1 MNPSERVPLELLI
14 RGLRGSGGERLTSPV
29 MVRKPLAELTYLK
42 LRAMSEFVRR
52 SARVLVLDSSD
63 RLLLV
68 QSGGAWLVPGGGV
81 EEGEELADA
90 AVREL
95 REETGLA
102 VTPSELYPVAYTT
115 GHADLGWASGLF
127 RDDFFVH
134 RVTSHNVDPAGLN
147 EFEQQYY
154 GGHHWWTQA
163 ELTATRETIYP
174 AGLAAL
180 VADLV
185 AGRLPATPIALPWHH

>member
-1 MNPSERVPLELLI
+1 MPGTAALNRGGSAQLSSVSCTSPGNCSAGGGYANASGFQVFVVSQVNGTWHTAIEVPGTAALNQ
-14 RGLRGSGGERLTSPV
+14 GGE
-29 MVRKPLAELTYLK
+29 
-42 LRAMSEFVRR
+42 
-52 SARVLVLDSSD
+52 
-63 RLLLV
+63 
-68 QSGGAWLVPGGGV
+68 
-81 EEGEELADA
+81 

-102 VTPSELYPVAYTT
+102 VTPADLYPVAYTT

-134 RVTSHNVDPAGLN
+134 RVTSHDVDPVGLN
-147 EFEQQYY
+147 EFERQDY